1 MCYNCFKNDQF
12 NSKCRSKNSYFK
24 YKCSKKRQSVLH
36 DYFIQREKTRYLS
49 KQNKENKKNNQKTE
63 TLNQQSILATCSTDN
78 VNSEIIPMKIQANK
92 GQMVSTYMLLDSGS
106 QSTLIREDSANQ
118 LQLKD
123 AKTKISIS
131 ALKLKRDSINM
142 KKVALEILDINRD
155 NELDKQQVFTITK
168 NMFGM
173 S

>member
-12 NSKCRSKNSYFK
+12 NSKCRSKNSCFK

-36 DYFIQREKTRYLS
+36 DYFIQKEKTRYLL
-49 KQNKENKKNNQKTE
+49 KKNKENKKNNQKTE
-63 TLNQQSILATCSTDN
+63 TPNQQSILATCSTDN
-78 VNSEIIPMKIQANK
+78 VNSEKIQANK
-92 GQMVSTYMLLDSGS
+92 DQMVSTYMLLDSGG
-106 QSTLIREDSANQ
+106 QSTLIREDLANQ

-142 KKVALEILDINRD
+142 KKVALEILYINRD
-155 NELDKQQVFTITK
+155 NELDKQQVFTVTK

>member
-1 MCYNCFKNDQF
+1 
-12 NSKCRSKNSYFK
+12 
-24 YKCSKKRQSVLH
+24 
-36 DYFIQREKTRYLS
+36 
-49 KQNKENKKNNQKTE
+49 
-63 TLNQQSILATCSTDN
+63 
-78 VNSEIIPMKIQANK
+78 MKIQANK

-106 QSTLIREDSANQ
+106 QSTLIREDLANQ
-118 LQLKD
+118 LQMKD

-173 S
+173 SWLIPAQTK